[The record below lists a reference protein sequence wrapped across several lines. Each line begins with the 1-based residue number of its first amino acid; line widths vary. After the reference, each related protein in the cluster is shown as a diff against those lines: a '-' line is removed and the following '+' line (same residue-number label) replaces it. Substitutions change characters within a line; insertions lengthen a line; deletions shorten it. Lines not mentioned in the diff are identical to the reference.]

1 VLALG
6 HTATDQAETVLL
18 NLARGADLRGM
29 GGMRELDPRT
39 DPPLVRPL
47 LGLVREETR
56 EVARL
61 LRVPF
66 VDDPGNEDV
75 RSPRVRVR
83 RQILPALGSG
93 GPAVVRAIGAA
104 ALAAQAAEEALA
116 SHDAGGALDAPQGD
130 APRADTLPPDA
141 LPNGPRALRLRHL
154 RERCGA
160 QGVDLA
166 ELRRSVL
173 GEVEQAL
180 ARGTHGQWDVH
191 PRRRIRV
198 RAGRFWV
205 EPPNH

>member
-29 GGMRELDPRT
+29 GGMRELDVRT

-47 LGLVREETR
+47 LSLVREETR
-56 EVARL
+56 ELAQL

-66 VDDPGNEDV
+66 VDDPGNEDL

-83 RQILPALGSG
+83 RQILPALRSG
-93 GPAVVRAIGAA
+93 GPGVVRAIGAA
-104 ALAAQAAEEALA
+104 AKAAQAAEEALA
-116 SHDAGGALDAPQGD
+116 AHDSGGDSDAPPED
-130 APRADTLPPDA
+130 AQRAATLPT
-141 LPNGPRALRLRHL
+141 GPRALRLRQL

-160 QGVDLA
+160 AGVDLA

-173 GEVEQAL
+173 GEVERAL
-180 ARGTHGQWDVH
+180 ARGAHGQWDVH

-198 RAGRFWV
+198 RAGRVWV